1 MTPEGKRMAKYA
13 AVGAIIAIPVPIVG
27 PIIGG
32 IVGAVIAHNK
42 NKREARGSY

>member
-1 MTPEGKRMAKYA
+1 MTPAGKRMAKYA
-13 AVGAIIAIPVPIVG
+13 AVGAIIAIPIPIVG

-42 NKREARGSY
+42 NKKLGGSAY